1 MSAADDEFDQIIRN
15 PQNGYAHVS
24 TEHLDP
30 NPYGTAA
37 TSTFTSAPATKPGL
51 TTRGK
56 AAITI
61 GAAVIAGGSLLG
73 YQSYSANAAQAE
85 LKAQELALKADALE
99 LEKLKVLNQTKAVN
113 EQTVNEQVTARQK
126 SVDTCVDGLK
136 SQVGKGYG
144 SPTYGDIVEDC
155 QSQYPATTDT
165 SDMQA
170 AASSQDLSTSTGN
183 SGGGEGVNQGLL
195 IGIGALGIA
204 AVIGTKKGTKTA
216 PAQ

>member
-1 MSAADDEFDQIIRN
+1 MPAPADNEFNQII
-15 PQNGYAHVS
+15 QNGYAPV
-24 TEHLDP
+24 TPEHLDT
-30 NPYGTAA
+30 NPYGAPVTHAA
-37 TSTFTSAPATKPGL
+37 AGQGQKPGL

-73 YQSYSANAAQAE
+73 YQSYAADTAQAD

-99 LEKLKVLNQTKAVN
+99 LEKLKVLNQTAVADK
-113 EQTVNEQVTARQK
+113 QTASEQVSARQK
-126 SVDTCVDGLK
+126 HVDTCVKGLK
-136 SQVGKGYG
+136 NQVGQGYG

-165 SDMQA
+165 GDMQA
-170 AASSQDLSTSTGN
+170 AASSQDLPTDTSN
-183 SGGGEGVNQGLL
+183 DGGGGVGNGLL
-195 IGIGALGIA
+195 IGIGALGVA
-204 AVIGTKKGTKTA
+204 AVLGTRKGVKAA

>member
-1 MSAADDEFDQIIRN
+1 MSAADEFDQIIRN

-24 TEHLDP
+24 TEHLDS
-30 NPYGTAA
+30 NPSG
-37 TSTFTSAPATKPGL
+37 APATFAPGAASKPGL

-73 YQSYSANAAQAE
+73 YQSYAANSAQAE
-85 LKAQELALKADALE
+85 LKAQELALKAEALE
-99 LEKLKVLNQTKAVN
+99 LEKLKVLNQTKTVN
-113 EQTVNEQVTARQK
+113 EQTATEQVSARQK
-126 SVDTCVDGLK
+126 HVDSCVNGLK
-136 SQVGKGYG
+136 NQIGKGYG

-155 QSQYPATTDT
+155 QSQYPATTNTD
-165 SDMQA
+165 DMQA
-170 AASSQDLSTSTGN
+170 AAASQDLTTSTGN
-183 SGGGEGVNQGLL
+183 SDGGGVNQGLL